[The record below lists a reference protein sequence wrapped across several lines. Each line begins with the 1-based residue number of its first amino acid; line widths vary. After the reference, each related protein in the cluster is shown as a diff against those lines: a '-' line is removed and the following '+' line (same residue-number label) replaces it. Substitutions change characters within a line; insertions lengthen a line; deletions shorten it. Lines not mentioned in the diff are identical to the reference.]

1 MLAPEG
7 SLLFCS
13 SALHEAKLV
22 SRGIQ
27 CPAGSTRHRRCEA
40 LFSCAAGPPQ
50 APGVAAK
57 PRGPEMGPD
66 GPITPLVE
74 EFGTPRSDGSPAQ
87 VCSQMLA
94 PFMCI
99 CRVLWSSGL
108 CHAQSL
114 ATLKAMHVL
123 SQR

>member
-1 MLAPEG
+1 MNGWQRIAE
-7 SLLFCS
+7 
-13 SALHEAKLV
+13 
-22 SRGIQ
+22 RI
-27 CPAGSTRHRRCEA
+27 RHRRCEA

-50 APGVAAK
+50 APGAAAK

-94 PFMCI
+94 PLMYVCI
-99 CRVLWSSGL
+99 VLLSSGL
-108 CHAQSL
+108 CLQKVAI
-114 ATLKAMHVL
+114 TKAMHVL
-123 SQR
+123 SQC